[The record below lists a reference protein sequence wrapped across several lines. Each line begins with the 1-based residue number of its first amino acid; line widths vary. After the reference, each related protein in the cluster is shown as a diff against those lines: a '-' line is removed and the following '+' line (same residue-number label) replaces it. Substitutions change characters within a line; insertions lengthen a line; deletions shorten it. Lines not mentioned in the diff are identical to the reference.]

1 MLSNADRI
9 KTSKAKI
16 RRARLGKGDA
26 LSLLSP
32 RAFFA
37 FSSTE
42 RPWSLELAIGDYPF
56 EAKNMRS
63 SERNFASLGP
73 GRTSV
78 FSKRRNILIQIVYL
92 LLTALVS
99 QNAR

>member
-16 RRARLGKGDA
+16 RRATWERGRPV
-26 LSLLSP
+26 SP
-32 RAFFA
+32 QPPRVFA

-42 RPWSLELAIGDYPF
+42 RPWSLELAIGNYPF

-63 SERNFASLGP
+63 SERNFAPLGP
-73 GRTSV
+73 GGTSV